1 MSEAKPSHAESGLL
15 AAVRQ
20 AARQEQFLEVVS
32 AEEAKKRFDAH
43 LAICDGCVTHVEQMR
58 QAIGTVRALR
68 VEDVEATAP
77 DDLLEA
83 FRAWKRGEP
92 IPGS

>member
-1 MSEAKPSHAESGLL
+1 MSSERTLTCQQLTE
-15 AAVRQ
+15 VITDY
-20 AARQEQFLEVVS
+20 LEGVMPPDER
-32 AEEAKKRFDAH
+32 ARFDAH
-43 LAICDGCVTHVEQMR
+43 LAICDGCVTYVEQMR
-58 QAIGTVRALR
+58 QAIGTARALR

-83 FRAWKRGEP
+83 FRAWKRGDP